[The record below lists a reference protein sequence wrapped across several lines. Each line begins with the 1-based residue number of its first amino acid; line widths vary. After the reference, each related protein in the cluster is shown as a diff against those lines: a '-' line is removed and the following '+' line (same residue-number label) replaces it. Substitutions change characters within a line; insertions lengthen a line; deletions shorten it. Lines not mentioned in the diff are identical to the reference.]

1 MLALLLPAAY
11 ALAQDA
17 YEAGDLPRAEAQL
30 AIALREEPDCAWCHY
45 LAANIAERHGDEPTA
60 LRELRRTVA
69 LDPQTSAHHDLGNIA
84 LRHVQNRTAAI
95 YANNPTIASRRR
107 ERMINNIWDG
117 SLQTLAMVRDPG
129 RGDRQAEDDVS
140 FKTIDGNDIRV
151 DVTVAW
157 QIDPKR
163 APYLLARVGDST
175 DKVKEKLVRPACR
188 SIVRDVLNELNSE
201 EFYVSDKRFEKANTA
216 RERLAAF
223 LNPEGVLVMQVILG
237 EHHFHPQYEQVIHD
251 KKLAEQNAERLRSEA
266 RAAAEQAKS
275 NLQKAKGTVAQQL
288 AQASGHLEQVK
299 LQADADFYQSQKQA
313 EAILT
318 EKKARAKAIQK
329 ENEALAGGGG
339 KTLVKLRLAESLA
352 AMYAV

>member
-1 MLALLLPAAY
+1 MGSTRGLLVLCAMLCAVLGGCTCHSTGSTHVGVLTRKVSFFGKRGIDPEIRAPGATYLFPAFITDWATY
-11 ALAQDA
+11 D
-17 YEAGDLPRAEAQL
+17 
-30 AIALREEPDCAWCHY
+30 I
-45 LAANIAERHGDEPTA
+45 
-60 LRELRRTVA
+60 
-69 LDPQTSAHHDLGNIA
+69 
-84 LRHVQNRTAAI
+84 
-95 YANNPTIASRRR
+95 
-107 ERMINNIWDG
+107 
-117 SLQTLAMVRDPG
+117 SLQNLAMVRDPN
-129 RGDRQAEDDVS
+129 RGDRVGEDDLS

-163 APYLLARVGDST
+163 APYLLAQVGDST
-175 DKVKEKLVRPACR
+175 DKVKERLVRPACR

-299 LQADADFYQSQKQA
+299 LQADADFYQNQKRA
-313 EAILT
+313 EAILA
-318 EKKARAKAIQK
+318 EKKARAKGIEK
-329 ENEALAGGGG
+329 ENEALAGKQLLFVPTGKGGVG
-339 KTLVKLRLAESLA
+339 LQTLNVNQLLSTFAAGQALEQSGAESVA
-352 AMYAV
+352 ADHKGK